1 MPCLPGP
8 LRARALW
15 HSGTLALWH
24 SVLRDSGKAQSLAG
38 DGNPMPAMPP
48 RLPPCAHRRPQPHVH
63 VTAGGSP
70 ERQRPLQKNT
80 WAESRPRCVAMRL
93 AYSRS
98 PKSEIQ
104 NDSPG
109 ARMHRKSGTCR
120 DAWEWRGSRG
130 SEGGSGPR
138 RAVGRSPGAT
148 HISSMSHLNPCLTAA
163 LHLYGQDRMQRNV
176 DRGDDDYRAT
186 RAREALD
193 LVRRLN
199 LRLLELEREQVHAG
213 RGHVPAQQGRP
224 GRVWWL

>member
-1 MPCLPGP
+1 MPEP
-8 LRARALW
+8 LQRG

-24 SVLRDSGKAQSLAG
+24 SGTLSCRGSGKAQSLTE
-38 DGNPMPAMPP
+38 DGNPMPVMPY
-48 RLPPCAHRRPQPHVH
+48 RLQPCAHRRPQPHVH

-93 AYSRS
+93 AHSRS

-148 HISSMSHLNPCLTAA
+148 HISSMSHLNPSLTAA